1 MRVWRK
7 GNPCTLLWEY
17 KLVQSLWKTI
27 RRFLKKLKIELPCY
41 STVPLLRIYPE
52 SEATNLKR
60 YMHPS
65 VHSIIYNSPDVEA
78 NCPTRDEW
86 IKKMWSIYTVD
97 TFHYIYGITDSTDTN
112 LGKLRE
118 MVRDREAWCSSV
130 VKSFTRLGVWTT
142 KHIWWNITQP

>member
-1 MRVWRK
+1 M
-7 GNPCTLLWEY
+7 
-17 KLVQSLWKTI
+17 VQSLWKTI
-27 RRFLKKLKIELPCY
+27 QRFLKKLKIELPYY

-65 VHSIIYNSPDVEA
+65 VHSIIYNSPDMEA

-118 MVRDREAWCSSV
+118 MVRDREAWRSSV
-130 VKSFTRLGVWTT
+130 VKSFT
-142 KHIWWNITQP
+142 